1 MTSFSSLPVF
11 SISLSFSRLLLNRPL
26 FSGPTSI
33 FILPFPREESCW
45 WRRLGD
51 LLLVTMATLSK
62 AWVKQAHACCLSR
75 TCLVFSLYSPSAS
88 APLWFTYILH
98 NVMMLRCFFAHN
110 ISTQKNSQDP
120 IQPIPPNMQIKSCCF
135 HFPHPPPFYTGLSC
149 LYLSKPTGVLL

>member
-11 SISLSFSRLLLNRPL
+11 SISLSFSRFLLNRPL

-33 FILPFPREESCW
+33 FIPPFPREESCW

-75 TCLVFSLYSPSAS
+75 TCLVFTLYSPSAS

-98 NVMMLRCFFAHN
+98 NVMILRCFFFFFC
-110 ISTQKNSQDP
+110 SQYKHTEKFSRP
-120 IQPIPPNMQIKSCCF
+120 YTT
-135 HFPHPPPFYTGLSC
+135 HPPKHANQVMLFSFPSSTSFLHGIEPSLP
-149 LYLSKPTGVLL
+149 L